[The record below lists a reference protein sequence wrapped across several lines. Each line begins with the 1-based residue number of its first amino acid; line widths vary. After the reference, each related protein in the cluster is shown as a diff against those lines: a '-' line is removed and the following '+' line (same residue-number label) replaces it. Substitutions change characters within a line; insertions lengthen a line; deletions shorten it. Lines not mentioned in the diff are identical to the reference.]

1 MSNDE
6 IKVDD
11 PEKTPEEVRAAIEA
25 APTPLE
31 GPKPWERA
39 TGGEAYNLTGQCLAK
54 ALLIVADK
62 DPSLLKVSEDE
73 DSWDQ
78 AENKKLWEAAKQEFP
93 GLSNWLGGPTS
104 FQYGWAHN
112 LVRYIHE
119 VDAVGNP
126 AVVEVTSKDGE
137 EDS

>member
-1 MSNDE
+1 MSENE
-6 IKVDD
+6 A
-11 PEKTPEEVRAAIEA
+11 EKTPAEVRASIEA

-39 TGGEAYNLTGQCLAK
+39 TGGEAYSLAGQCLAK

-62 DPSLLKVSEDE
+62 DPSLLKVENESD
-73 DSWDQ
+73 WDQ
-78 AENKKLWEAAKQEFP
+78 AENMKLWEAAKVEFP
-93 GLSNWLGGPTS
+93 GLSDWLGGPTS

-112 LVRYIHE
+112 LVRFVHE

-126 AVVEVTSKDGE
+126 AVMTVTIEDGSQ
-137 EDS
+137 DS